1 MRMSIAKFKKSRAE
15 LTFVKGTGDSNT
27 IKRDEKKDNNVVQHI
42 CFHFLNFILDNSKVK
57 GLTFLPTN
65 KVPISHK

>member
-27 IKRDEKKDNNVVQHI
+27 IKREEKKDASATYL
-42 CFHFLNFILDNSKVK
+42 FSFFKFY
-57 GLTFLPTN
+57 TW
-65 KVPISHK
+65 